1 MPVYNF
7 VVAPNLEPE
16 ARRSLAQCITD
27 AHCGVTGAPPE
38 FVHVFFHDGR
48 KPQRGDA
55 IDLRVAASVRAG
67 RPDSVNRAIEQ
78 HFANGAQNALPGRTI
93 EARFSFRETPAKW
106 VMEGGAVLPEP
117 GDEARWMQEH
127 WNRAHHEVDPGR

>member
-7 VVAPNLEPE
+7 VVAPDLD
-16 ARRSLAQCITD
+16 ADTRHALALCITE
-27 AHCGVTGAPPE
+27 AHCSTTGAPPE

-48 KPQRGDA
+48 RARTDA
-55 IDLRVAASVRAG
+55 VVDLRIAASVRAG

-78 HFANGAQNALPGRTI
+78 LFIEGARRTLPDQNI
-93 EARFSFRETPAKW
+93 EARFTFRDTPAAW

-117 GDEARWMQEH
+117 GDEAAWMQTH
-127 WNRAHHEVDPGR
+127 WKREHHEVDSGR